1 MGCMKEPDCT
11 VNTGASGGVAAL
23 QGGDWQGTGGLERF
37 PAPAA
42 APQTH
47 RPPGSITCR
56 ATETSTPTTP
66 TPNSNSNMLA
76 VIH

>member
-1 MGCMKEPDCT
+1 MREPDT
-11 VNTGASGGVAAL
+11 VNTVGSGGVAASRV
-23 QGGDWQGTGGLERF
+23 GWWQGTAGGLERF

-66 TPNSNSNMLA
+66 TLDSSNMLA
-76 VIH
+76 VID

>member
-1 MGCMKEPDCT
+1 MKEPDT

-23 QGGDWQGTGGLERF
+23 RGGDWQGTGGLERF

-56 ATETSTPTTP
+56 ATETSTPTAP
-66 TPNSNSNMLA
+66 TLNSSNMLA
-76 VIH
+76 VVH

>member
-1 MGCMKEPDCT
+1 MKEPDT

-23 QGGDWQGTGGLERF
+23 RGGDWQGTGGLERF

-42 APQTH
+42 APQTQTH

-66 TPNSNSNMLA
+66 TLNSSNMLD
-76 VIH
+76 VIR

>member
-1 MGCMKEPDCT
+1 MIKPDT

-23 QGGDWQGTGGLERF
+23 RTGDWQGTGGGLERF

-42 APQTH
+42 APQTQTH

-66 TPNSNSNMLA
+66 TLDSSNMHA
-76 VIH
+76 VID

>member
-1 MGCMKEPDCT
+1 MKEPDT
-11 VNTGASGGVAAL
+11 VNTGAASGGVAAL
-23 QGGDWQGTGGLERF
+23 RVGDWQGTAGGLERF

-66 TPNSNSNMLA
+66 TLDSSNMHA
-76 VIH
+76 VID

>member
-1 MGCMKEPDCT
+1 MREPDT

-23 QGGDWQGTGGLERF
+23 RVGDWQGTAGLERF

-66 TPNSNSNMLA
+66 TLDSSNMHA
-76 VIH
+76 VID